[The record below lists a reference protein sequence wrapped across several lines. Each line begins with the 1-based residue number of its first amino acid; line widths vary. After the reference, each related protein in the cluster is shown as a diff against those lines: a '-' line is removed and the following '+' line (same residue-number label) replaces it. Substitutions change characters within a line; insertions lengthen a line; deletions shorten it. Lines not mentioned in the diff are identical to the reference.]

1 MVGFEKWKESL
12 KSKKIK
18 VLDKMLQ
25 IKKIALTKKTKKIDN
40 GKLYCEEGGKQ
51 TWICGAEL
59 QGKDIKHLEKEM
71 KKSIGQLK
79 NEIQAITDEIH
90 DRGELTAEELEAKNS
105 SEQPTLKF

>member
-1 MVGFEKWKESL
+1 MVNFETWKKSLES
-12 KSKKIK
+12 KEIT

-25 IKKIALTKKTKKIDN
+25 IKKIALTKKTMKID

-59 QGKDIKHLEKEM
+59 QGKDPKRLKKEM
-71 KKSIGQLK
+71 TKPQGQLE
-79 NEIQAITDEIH
+79 NEIQAITEEIH
-90 DRGELTAEELEAKNS
+90 SRGELTAEELELKKS